1 MATKKK
7 QHSGDTGKGPQQV
20 PVPFDVD
27 DAIVDVNAALD
38 DGLLDYLNSHM
49 QLLGDKGPLPADFS
63 DGLLISVL
71 KLIAPDGKYPMEKG
85 RFWQILDRYDPFS
98 PWRPD
103 GAIRTRLATEIEGL
117 FAASENESFDDG
129 FDSELS
135 LELQRLVLRHGNTT
149 LEIVSEMVFE
159 GRATPLVAAE
169 ALRSAGEMRNEA
181 THEAR
186 RQLLER
192 ALASPSNITRDGAV
206 VGLSHLGDPRT
217 IPTLET
223 AAAREDY
230 RLLRANMLDLL
241 EQLRGRRQ

>member
-1 MATKKK
+1 MATRKR
-7 QHSGDTGKGPQQV
+7 QLSGDAEKGPPKV
-20 PVPFDVD
+20 PVPFDLD
-27 DAIVDVNAALD
+27 EAIVGARVALA
-38 DGLLDYLNSHM
+38 DGLLEYLNSRLQHF
-49 QLLGDKGPLPADFS
+49 GGKRPLPEDFS

-71 KLIAPDGKYPMEKG
+71 KLIAPDGKYPMERG

-103 GAIRTRLATEIEGL
+103 GAMRTRLATEIEGL
-117 FAASENESFDDG
+117 FAVAENESFDDG
-129 FDSELS
+129 FDSVLS
-135 LELQRLVLRHGNTT
+135 LELQRLMLRHGETT
-149 LEIVSEMVFE
+149 VEIVSEMIFG
-159 GRATPLVAAE
+159 GRATPDVAAE

-206 VGLSHLGDPRT
+206 VALAHLGDPRT
-217 IPTLET
+217 IPTLEA